1 LAALIVQALSAEIK
15 PEVSSMISEEASTE
29 DLLFPKFEYHL
40 DESDPDIVLLRRQDD
55 AFVAAFSARGA
66 LHTREGIVEA
76 AKEDHR
82 ELVRVLTG
90 PSKGRTPG
98 NTGALKRQ
106 LRLIHPSS

>member
-1 LAALIVQALSAEIK
+1 LAALIVQAFSAEIK

-66 LHTREGIVEA
+66 LHTREGIA
-76 AKEDHR
+76 SKWLRRISGSSRAGSHR
-82 ELVRVLTG
+82 AQ
-90 PSKGRTPG
+90 SKRR
-98 NTGALKRQ
+98 A
-106 LRLIHPSS
+106 PSST

>member
-55 AFVAAFSARGA
+55 AFVAAFSARG
-66 LHTREGIVEA
+66 RY
-76 AKEDHR
+76 
-82 ELVRVLTG
+82 
-90 PSKGRTPG
+90 TPG
-98 NTGALKRQ
+98 RASSKRLRRITGSSCGFSPGPARGGHRGTQ
-106 LRLIHPSS
+106 ERLSAN